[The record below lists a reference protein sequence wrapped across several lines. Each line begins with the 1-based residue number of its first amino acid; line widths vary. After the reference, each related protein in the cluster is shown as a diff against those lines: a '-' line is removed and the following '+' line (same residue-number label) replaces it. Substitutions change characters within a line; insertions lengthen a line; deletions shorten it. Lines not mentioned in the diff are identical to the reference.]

1 MALTQI
7 STKGIKDGTI
17 TGADLATN
25 VDLVDNQKIRFG
37 TGNDLEIFHNN
48 SNQSII
54 KNDNSYLRILSD
66 GVTINNNADSEAMIV
81 AIANGA
87 AELYHDGTK
96 KFETTSAGIKVQSAS
111 FATLEVRATGASDGV
126 LKLVA
131 NNDEN
136 TDWTIRNDYSESND
150 LDIRFDNARKMN
162 LDTSGNLFISGN
174 LDLEDNDKLLLGA
187 GDDLQIYH
195 DGATSYIKDTG
206 TGNLRLATSKGE
218 FRNAADTENLA
229 AFIENGGVELYYDN
243 SKKFETKSDG
253 VLVTGELQ
261 ATTLDINGNGH
272 IDGTLQLTDDLFLGD
287 NDEINVGSSND
298 LKIYHDGSFNYILS
312 PNSHPLIQESDEIQ
326 LRAVNN
332 EKYFKGVV
340 NGGVELYYDN
350 SKKFETISDG
360 VEINGGSNT
369 QIRLRKASTGN
380 FTAIKLDR
388 DASGTAGGQLGISGA
403 SGHFVTTSSQHDII
417 LRSEANLLFGIG
429 QSEKIRLDSSGNLLI
444 GMTSASTTTQGMMF
458 RPGNE
463 SSIFRTSGINLLIGG
478 GQSGQKLVEFRHNGT
493 AIGNISKNGT
503 TEVLYNTSNSDRTL
517 KKNFEDWTDSY
528 WTGFKN
534 LKPQKFNYL
543 FQEDSEPKLKG
554 YIAQDLASIFPEAY
568 PKDVETDKYMFNPSG
583 MVSYLMKT
591 LQEAIIKIETLETEV
606 AALKA
611 G

>member
-37 TGNDLEIFHNN
+37 TGNDLEI
-48 SNQSII
+48 
-54 KNDNSYLRILSD
+54 
-66 GVTINNNADSEAMIV
+66 
-81 AIANGA
+81 
-87 AELYHDGTK
+87 YHDGTDSILKDTRNSGNFRIQADSIGFNDKDVSETMLLATADGSVDLYYDGSK

-229 AFIENGGVELYYDN
+229 AFIENG
-243 SKKFETKSDG
+243 
-253 VLVTGELQ
+253 
-261 ATTLDINGNGH
+261 A
-272 IDGTLQLTDDLFLGD
+272 
-287 NDEINVGSSND
+287 
-298 LKIYHDGSFNYILS
+298 
-312 PNSHPLIQESDEIQ
+312 
-326 LRAVNN
+326 
-332 EKYFKGVV
+332 
-340 NGGVELYYDN
+340 VELYYDN

-369 QIRLRKASTGN
+369 QIRLRKATTGN

-444 GMTSASTTTQGMMF
+444 GMTSASTSTQGMMF
-458 RPGNE
+458 RPGDE

-503 TEVLYNTSNSDRTL
+503 TEVRYNTSNSDRTL

-583 MVSYLMKT
+583 MVTYLMKT